1 MKNYL
6 MFAIESLAPNSDY
19 VIFGDEYSGI
29 EWRDTVNTKP
39 TEEEVNKKI
48 ADLQAEEPMIQL
60 RDERNR
66 RLAQTDWTQLP
77 DTLINDAVN
86 YIPLEQAWKDYRQQL
101 RDLPSKSNPK
111 LDSFGELDMTSVTW
125 PTPPS

>member
-1 MKNYL
+1 

-39 TEEEVNKKI
+39 TEEQVTAKI
-48 ADLQAEEPMIQL
+48 AEIKAAEPMKLL
-60 RDERNR
+60 REERNR
-66 RLAQTDWTQLP
+66 LLQETDWRASS
-77 DTLINDAVN
+77 DLIM
-86 YIPLEQAWKDYRQQL
+86 PEEWKIYRQRL
-101 RDLPSKSNPK
+101 RDLPEGNAPD
-111 LDSFGELDMTSVTW
+111 LDSNGELDFSSVNW